1 VLGVAEAEGDSE
13 ELDDSVM
20 LRLWLTLDVEDE
32 DGDGRALRDSDC
44 DAVLPALPVA
54 LSLGLKDALGVR
66 VVLAVNVDDDVGT

>member
-44 DAVLPALPVA
+44 DAVLASTTGRALA
-54 LSLGLKDALGVR
+54 RAQGCTRSQGRTGS
-66 VVLAVNVDDDVGT
+66 